1 MNNNPDEKQATAFAP
16 ILYLNNVADAIAFY
30 QNAFDAK
37 ELRRWSND
45 DGSVHVAEMTID
57 DTLFHL
63 HEEVSGKA
71 QLSPG
76 TLGGTS
82 VILGLFV
89 DDPDAVI
96 LKAVAAGATESS
108 PVKDYEYGYR
118 QGDITD
124 PFGHHWTI
132 EKSI

>member
-1 MNNNPDEKQATAFAP
+1 MKNNSNETITATFAP
-16 ILYLNNVADAIAFY
+16 ILYMNIVADAIEFY
-30 QNAFDAK
+30 QKAFDAK

-45 DGSVHVAEMTID
+45 DGSVHVAEMKIENA
-57 DTLFHL
+57 LFHL
-63 HEEVSGKA
+63 HEEVGRDSN
-71 QLSPG
+71 LSPQ

-89 DDPDAVI
+89 DDPDAVMT
-96 LKAVAAGATESS
+96 KAVAAGATETN
-108 PVKDYEYGYR
+108 PMKDYEYGYR
-118 QGDITD
+118 QGSITD

>member
-1 MNNNPDEKQATAFAP
+1 MPPYEFS
-16 ILYLNNVADAIAFY
+16 IEFY
-30 QNAFDAK
+30 QKAFDAK

-45 DGSVHVAEMTID
+45 DGSVHVAEMKIENA
-57 DTLFHL
+57 LFHL
-63 HEEVSGKA
+63 HEEVGRDSN
-71 QLSPG
+71 LSPQ

-89 DDPDAVI
+89 DDPDAVMT
-96 LKAVAAGATESS
+96 KAVAAGATETN
-108 PVKDYEYGYR
+108 PMKDYEYGYR
-118 QGDITD
+118 QGSITD